1 MAIRKEEEKKVGM
14 KITDNMDG
22 EKRADEK
29 LEAKYKPGI
38 SSRELNKLPGS
49 TIQEKIEKKLGYSR
63 ALKNPGIMS
72 SKGKEMGIKILK
84 DILSV
89 NKQR

>member
-1 MAIRKEEEKKVGM
+1 MAIRKEEEKKNGM
-14 KITDNMDG
+14 KVTDNMDG
-22 EKRADEK
+22 EKKANSK
-29 LEAKYKPGI
+29 LMAGVVNPFTQIEQM
-38 SSRELNKLPGS
+38 EL
-49 TIQEKIEKKLGYSR
+49 KKLGYSR

>member
-1 MAIRKEEEKKVGM
+1 MAIRKDTEVKKNGM
-14 KITDNMDG
+14 KVTDNMDG
-22 EKRADEK
+22 DKNADKK
-29 LEAKYKPGI
+29 LMAGVVNPFTQIEQM
-38 SSRELNKLPGS
+38 EL
-49 TIQEKIEKKLGYSR
+49 KKLGYSR
-63 ALKNPGIMS
+63 ALKNPSIMS

>member
-1 MAIRKEEEKKVGM
+1 MAIKKDTDEKKNGM

-22 EKRADEK
+22 DKNADKK
-29 LEAKYKPGI
+29 LMAGVINPFTEI
-38 SSRELNKLPGS
+38 EEMEL
-49 TIQEKIEKKLGYSR
+49 KKLGYSK
-63 ALKNPGIMS
+63 ALKDPSIMS

-84 DILSV
+84 DILNV

>member
-1 MAIRKEEEKKVGM
+1 MAIKKDTEEKKNGM
-14 KITDNMDG
+14 KVTDNMDG
-22 EKRADEK
+22 DKNADKK
-29 LEAKYKPGI
+29 LMAGVVNPFTQIEQM
-38 SSRELNKLPGS
+38 EL
-49 TIQEKIEKKLGYSR
+49 KKLGYSK

>member
-1 MAIRKEEEKKVGM
+1 MAIKKDTEEKKNGM
-14 KITDNMDG
+14 KVTDNMDG
-22 EKRADEK
+22 EKNADKK
-29 LEAKYKPGI
+29 LMAGVVNPFTQIEQM
-38 SSRELNKLPGS
+38 EL
-49 TIQEKIEKKLGYSR
+49 KKLGYSR
-63 ALKNPGIMS
+63 ALKNPSIMS

>member
-1 MAIRKEEEKKVGM
+1 MAIKKDREEKKNGM

-22 EKRADEK
+22 EKKANEK
-29 LEAKYKPGI
+29 LMAGGI
-38 SSRELNKLPGS
+38 NPFTEIEQMEL
-49 TIQEKIEKKLGYSR
+49 KKLGYSK
-63 ALKNPGIMS
+63 ALKDPSIMS
-72 SKGKEMGIKILK
+72 SKGREMGIKILK